1 MLNSDSSASDYSAS
15 HFITNTA
22 LFVTNQTEHS
32 STRHKHCWHE
42 VNRLV
47 YVQQTGCS
55 LLDSPAECQC
65 TLQGDEAS
73 TGSTLS
79 LTFQNDGIKQLHG
92 CSRNS

>member
-1 MLNSDSSASDYSAS
+1 MLNSDISATDYSAS

-32 STRHKHCWHE
+32 SARHKHRWHE

-73 TGSTLS
+73 TGDWKHIIFDISEWQYKTVTWL
-79 LTFQNDGIKQLHG
+79 Q
-92 CSRNS
+92 